1 MPQALIPKVLAVVLY
16 GDPMMVSS
24 GGVAKLPA
32 DLENRLQENCSKG
45 DNTCDRAGRC
55 FSPHLDYVQK
65 PWVDRGVKFIEA
77 AFKGNPM
84 SAQKGGTLTLT

>member
-1 MPQALIPKVLAVVLY
+1 MPAELIPKILAIVLY
-16 GDPMMVSS
+16 GDPMLVSS
-24 GGVAKLPA
+24 GGVGKFPPE
-32 DLENRLQENCSKG
+32 LEKRLLENCSKG

-77 AFKGNPM
+77 AFKGTPM
-84 SAQKGGTLTLT
+84 PAQTSGTMTLT

>member
-1 MPQALIPKVLAVVLY
+1 MPPALVPKILAVVLY

-24 GGVAKLPA
+24 GGVGKLPA
-32 DLENRLQENCSKG
+32 ELESRLLENCSKG
-45 DNTCDRAGRC
+45 DNTCDRAGKC

-77 AFKGNPM
+77 AFKGSPM
-84 SAQKGGTLTLT
+84 PAQTGGTLTLT